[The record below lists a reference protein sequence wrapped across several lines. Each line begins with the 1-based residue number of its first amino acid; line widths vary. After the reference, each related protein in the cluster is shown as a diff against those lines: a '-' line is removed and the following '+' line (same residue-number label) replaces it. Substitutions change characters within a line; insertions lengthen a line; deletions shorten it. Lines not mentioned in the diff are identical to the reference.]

1 MTKKVADKIL
11 EGLNEALSYVAT
23 MDESARNYDL
33 NGWFEVA
40 DNPISREGIF
50 PYSGAQ
56 IGAPA
61 GEASRIFK
69 VYRPAEELS
78 SADTLASFRLVP
90 IIDDHV
96 MLGEGHT
103 AAEDKGVAGT
113 IGENVKFSDGL
124 MTANLKVFSKTLA
137 QKIKNGKTELSC
149 GYRCVYDFTPGVWN
163 GQEYDV
169 VQRQIRAN
177 HLALVDEGRMGPDIR
192 VLDHM
197 TFTVDAKEFQPVDE
211 ELKAAL
217 AAIMARLD
225 KLEAAETSED
235 EETTTETTETTS
247 DDDTTEET
255 TSETETTGDEDVTEE
270 AKAMDAVLKEMRSL
284 RKEVATLKARPAM
297 DEKSVMA
304 TIANKGALVDR
315 LKPHIGVFDHSAMT
329 YADVAKYG
337 VEKLGIKNVAA
348 GTEAIALDAYL
359 QARPVAVVHA
369 TAADSAATDLGKG
382 IAAYASGKK

>member
-1 MTKKVADKIL
+1 VTRATVA
-11 EGLNEALSYVAT
+11 
-23 MDESARNYDL
+23 MDRASSARNYDL

-61 GEASRIFK
+61 VDHGRIFK
-69 VYRPAEELS
+69 VYRPADELA
-78 SADTLASFRLVP
+78 SADTLASFKLVP

-124 MTANLKVFSKTLA
+124 MTANLKIFSKTLA
-137 QKIKNGKTELSC
+137 EKIKNGKTELSC
-149 GYRCVYDFTPGVWN
+149 GYRCVYDFTPGEWN

-192 VLDHM
+192 VLDQLS
-197 TFTVDAKEFQPVDE
+197 FTVDAKEFLPVDE
-211 ELKAAL
+211 ELKQAI

-225 KLEAAETSED
+225 KLEASAAPETPPAPAKDEEVPPADAPTVED
-235 EETTTETTETTS
+235 EDEPK
-247 DDDTTEET
+247 DPPPA
-255 TSETETTGDEDVTEE
+255 GDEDPKTEE
-270 AKAMDAVLKEMRSL
+270 AKAMDSL
-284 RKEVATLKARPAM
+284 TKTVKALAKQVATLATRPAM
-297 DEKSVMA
+297 DEKTVMT
-304 TIANKGALVDR
+304 TIAHKGALVDR
-315 LKPHIGVFDHSAMT
+315 LKPHVGVFDHSAMT
-329 YADVAKYG
+329 LADVAKYG
-337 VEKLGIKNVAA
+337 VEKLKITGVAP
-348 GTEAIALDAYL
+348 GNETIALDAYL
-359 QARPVAVVHA
+359 QARPVAVVH
-369 TAADSAATDLGKG
+369 TAADSAASTGLGQG